1 MLTYYERVA
10 QFNQSLRQQEI
21 NEMFSKTSKQDSSKT
36 EKNEEQKP
44 RVLSKSITV
53 CPLVS
58 TDINPLT

>member
-21 NEMFSKTSKQDSSKT
+21 NEMFSKTTKQDSSKT
-36 EKNEEQKP
+36 EKSEEQKP